1 MKKLKTVS
9 IGHPF
14 HIEMLR
20 TLSAMAAIWAKASGW
35 GVSPTL
41 SESQAADKC
50 KQPWRILVW
59 WQNTTSSYLT
69 KLWSKRFYTHYSL
82 YFYLTCFI
90 LFLLCDPSCRW
101 LLTYCKSNNASKSKA
116 STLWL
121 DAFWC
126 RHLHCWPRCTSRGN
140 ITGSFL
146 RADQSSPQGT
156 SEMHGNYA
164 S

>member
-1 MKKLKTVS
+1 MFLSSNTPYCQKFKAECLDFNEKTEDS
-9 IGHPF
+9 
-14 HIEMLR
+14 LDR
-20 TLSAMAAIWAKASGW
+20 TSVPHRDAQDFVCHGCYMGKGEWVGGW

-82 YFYLTCFI
+82 YFYLTCYI

-101 LLTYCKSNNASKSKA
+101 LIKIKGFNPLAGCILMRTSPLLAPV
-116 STLWL
+116 
-121 DAFWC
+121 
-126 RHLHCWPRCTSRGN
+126 HLPWQHHW
-140 ITGSFL
+140 
-146 RADQSSPQGT
+146 
-156 SEMHGNYA
+156 
-164 S
+164 